1 MKIKENVQMI
11 GIQMSMQ
18 YPMKAAAKIWEDNGQ
33 ELVITRGT
41 EHAENS
47 SPGSYHYF
55 GHAIDF
61 RTSYFDDVTKQR
73 VYETLSE
80 QLGAQYRVLLKPTH
94 IHVQINPQ
102 PQQ

>member
-11 GIQMSMQ
+11 GLQMSMK
-18 YPMKAAAKIWEDNGQ
+18 YPMEAAAKIWEENGQ

-41 EHAENS
+41 EYAENS
-47 SPGSYHYF
+47 SAGSYHYF
-55 GHAIDF
+55 GHALDF

-73 VYETLSE
+73 VYEELSE
-80 QLGAQYRVLLKPTH
+80 VLGAQFRVLIKPTH

-102 PQQ
+102 AQQ